1 MVGKKAFI
9 SCERKLSDDVL
20 RYFHGCIDN
29 IQSLG
34 RKITMIYF
42 QLLGK
47 KAFESFTRKLYMM
60 FLNIFMVGKKLFS
73 LQTLM
78 GKQLGTIEGPT

>member
-1 MVGKKAFI
+1 M
-9 SCERKLSDDVL
+9 
-20 RYFHGCIDN
+20 
-29 IQSLG
+29 
-34 RKITMIYF
+34 
-42 QLLGK
+42 LGK
-47 KAFESFTRKLYMM
+47 KAFESFMRKLYMM